1 MYGPLR
7 KSLLYR
13 LLRHFPISSCII
25 TYLYSVFPKSS
36 NFLAVFRSYIQ
47 FNLTAIYT
55 HFKYQR
61 WSSENISK
69 YVTNANTSFL
79 SHYRIVKSFWT
90 LHLECVSLAAY
101 EWAIKL
107 VYVHSPNTLQKPYPH
122 CSNIGRWP

>member
-36 NFLAVFRSYIQ
+36 NFLVVFLSYIQ
-47 FNLTAIYT
+47 FTFSAIYT

-61 WSSENISK
+61 GVFQNYIQSH
-69 YVTNANTSFL
+69 VTNANISFV
-79 SHYRIVKSFWT
+79 SHYRIIKSFWT

-107 VYVHSPNTLQKPYPH
+107 VCTFTQHIAKTISPLQ
-122 CSNIGRWP
+122 

>member
-36 NFLAVFRSYIQ
+36 NFLAVFLSYIQ
-47 FNLTAIYT
+47 FTFSAIYT

-61 WSSENISK
+61 SSKIMSK
-69 YVTNANTSFL
+69 VMYHMQIYIFV

-107 VYVHSPNTLQKPYPH
+107 VCTFTQHIAKTISPLQ
-122 CSNIGRWP
+122 